1 MSASS
6 WGCEL
11 KYIQTTR
18 KKSNNSQPLREAV
31 SWNFCAA
38 VQCRGY
44 WPSASSWGCE
54 LKLTLTLCSAVT
66 CSSASSWGCELKCS
80 VFAADVCC
88 PGQPLREAV
97 SWNMIERFVSMS
109 ACCQPL
115 REAVSWNDHVRQGW
129 SELCSVSLFVRLWVE
144 MIPEFAINPIATSA
158 SSWGC
163 ELKYKGL
170 WVFSVVVLS
179 ASSWGCELKCQFSTN
194 PHAVPGVSLFV
205 RLWVEMWLSGSAVC
219 WPSSASSWGCEL
231 KCAKFLYGFNG
242 IIVSLFVRL
251 WVEISS
257 INCFYSIIW
266 TSASSWG
273 CELK

>member
-1 MSASS
+1 MKRSASS

-11 KYIQTTR
+11 KYHSRCSTVFHRRQPLR
-18 KKSNNSQPLREAV
+18 EAVSWNFWEERRFRPERSQPLREAV
-31 SWNFCAA
+31 SWNNNIQFLMC
-38 VQCRGY
+38 Y
-44 WPSASSWGCE
+44 W
-54 LKLTLTLCSAVT
+54 
-66 CSSASSWGCELKCS
+66 
-80 VFAADVCC
+80 
-88 PGQPLREAV
+88 
-97 SWNMIERFVSMS
+97 I
-109 ACCQPL
+109 
-115 REAVSWNDHVRQGW
+115 
-129 SELCSVSLFVRLWVE
+129 
-144 MIPEFAINPIATSA
+144 
-158 SSWGC
+158 
-163 ELKYKGL
+163 
-170 WVFSVVVLS
+170 LS